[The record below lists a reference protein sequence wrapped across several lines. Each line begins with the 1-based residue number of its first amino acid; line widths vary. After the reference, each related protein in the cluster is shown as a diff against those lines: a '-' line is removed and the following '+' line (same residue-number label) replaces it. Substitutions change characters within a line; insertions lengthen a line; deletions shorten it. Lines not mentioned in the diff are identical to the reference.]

1 MSNPGACSGRENS
14 RPNPRR
20 FSPRNKTTL
29 PRGYQGEVA
38 KEAFVTGQRYKHEVS
53 DDLFSRE
60 PGDWVQ
66 ESKREV
72 SPEPLPKG
80 TSGTHTITET
90 VPDSGDKPKKKK
102 HHHLF
107 RREASLEP
115 LPVSPRSTTSPWGMV
130 RPSPTENPRL
140 RTRHVGLRMGP

>member
-1 MSNPGACSGRENS
+1 MA
-14 RPNPRR
+14 
-20 FSPRNKTTL
+20 
-29 PRGYQGEVA
+29 
-38 KEAFVTGQRYKHEVS
+38 GQRYKREVS

-66 ESKREV
+66 ESKCEA

-80 TSGTHTITET
+80 TSGTHTTIET
-90 VPDSGDKPKKKK
+90 VADSGDRPKKKK

-115 LPVSPRSTTSPWGMV
+115 FSNPPGSPRGTTSPEDMV
-130 RPSPTENPRL
+130 RLSSTENPRL